1 MLINSIIQN
10 TQAAKK
16 ILNQIRDLPG
26 KSLTE
31 EALLESLQKAI
42 CLKLMIPETSE
53 TNLKIL
59 LITSIH
65 TADAAMEQRSP
76 EQAELLMHKTDCHR
90 VSLLAHKKVLLIMFI
105 EKELNL
111 KFTNEEAS
119 SIEDTKDLALLA
131 ADYLKRSALSVGG
144 SHS

>member
-1 MLINSIIQN
+1 MLTNHIVRN
-10 TQAAKK
+10 TETARN
-16 ILNQIRDLPG
+16 ILNQIRELPG

-31 EALLESLQKAI
+31 EALLESLQKAV
-42 CLKLMIPETSE
+42 CLKLMIPETRE
-53 TNLKIL
+53 TDLKTL
-59 LITSIH
+59 LITSIR
-65 TADAAMEQRSP
+65 TADAAREHMSP
-76 EQAELLMHKTDCHR
+76 EQTELLMHKTDCHR

-131 ADYLKRSALSVGG
+131 ANYLKGCDT
-144 SHS
+144 